1 MFGSMIRSSVPYS
14 NRAPEVD
21 DGARARGR
29 FPNSVGFPEIRGD
42 EFRVCGQWIGKG
54 RDIRQAERPAVLS
67 QQRDNAPRNLA
78 GCPSQQNGARIVSHV
93 SYGSR
98 IIDPVVLR
106 AARSRWARAASRRE
120 YL

>member
-1 MFGSMIRSSVPYS
+1 MSALDVRFDDTLERPVFLQG
-14 NRAPEVD
+14 PEVD

-42 EFRVCGQWIGKG
+42 EFRVCGQWIVEG

-78 GCPSQQNGARIVSHV
+78 G
-93 SYGSR
+93 
-98 IIDPVVLR
+98 
-106 AARSRWARAASRRE
+106 
-120 YL
+120 

>member
-1 MFGSMIRSSVPYS
+1 MARVPAAASRIASVS
-14 NRAPEVD
+14 
-21 DGARARGR
+21 
-29 FPNSVGFPEIRGD
+29 PEIRGD
-42 EFRVCGQWIGKG
+42 EFRVCGQWIGEG
-54 RDIRQAERPAVLS
+54 RDIRQAERPTVLS

-106 AARSRWARAASRRE
+106 AARSRYVHSRSRVAIATLSGVRPAAA
-120 YL
+120 